1 MEHEELER
9 KLQRYISQHCE
20 ELNFKFRE
28 KGSKVIKIEW
38 NNLPLNL
45 RKIDGV
51 ENYNYEFSGNA
62 QIGIEANNGYIME
75 LKKCHGEALI
85 NENGNI
91 EINRPIVIE
100 N

>member
-9 KLQRYISQHCE
+9 KLRCYISQHCE

-28 KGSKVIKIEW
+28 KGGKVIKIEW
-38 NNLPLNL
+38 DNPLFNL

-62 QIGIEANNGYIME
+62 QIGIEANNDCIME
-75 LKKCHGEALI
+75 LKKFHGEALI